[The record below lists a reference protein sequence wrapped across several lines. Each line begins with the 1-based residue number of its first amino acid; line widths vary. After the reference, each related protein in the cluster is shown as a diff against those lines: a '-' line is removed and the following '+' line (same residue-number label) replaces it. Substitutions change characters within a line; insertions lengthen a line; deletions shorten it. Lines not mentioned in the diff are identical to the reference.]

1 MCEFCLDPSGR
12 KRNSDSYNRDFEG
25 FFSTA
30 AIEQAVTI
38 AKGNDETPK
47 QTEDDEDEDGT

>member
-1 MCEFCLDPSGR
+1 M

-30 AIEQAVTI
+30 AIEQAVSIT
-38 AKGNDETPK
+38 KGNDETSK
-47 QTEDDEDEDGT
+47 QTEDDDEDGT